1 MSVAGSTARALSP
14 PSPAAEV
21 PLVVHVV
28 DSLGVGGM
36 ENGLVNI
43 VNATPPERFRHAI
56 VCLRE
61 AGPMADRL
69 RPGVA
74 EVHVLGKKAGKD
86 PAAYARL
93 WRLLRTLRP
102 QVVHT
107 RNLPAADM
115 VVPAFLA
122 AVPVVVH
129 GEHGR
134 DAIEETGAN
143 RRYNLLRRLVEPAVD
158 HYIALSGEIEDWLTE
173 RVGLPAAKVGRIING
188 VDTRRFRPADPARA
202 PLAGAPEGF
211 AGPDQVVFGTVGRMA
226 GVKDQTTLARAFV
239 DLLDRVPDGRA
250 RLRLVLVGDGP
261 LRAECADILAAAGAS
276 DLAWLPGRRD
286 DVPALLQGLDVFVLP
301 SRTEGICN
309 TILEAMATGLP
320 VVATQVG
327 GNPELVED
335 GRTGALVPRLAP
347 AAMAGAMAPY
357 AVDTC
362 LRRSHGAAGRA
373 RAITDFA
380 LERMVERYLATY
392 DRLLARRAPRRAP
405 RRASA

>member
-1 MSVAGSTARALSP
+1 MTVAGTAVTLAR
-14 PSPAAEV
+14 PSSQPSGGRV

-43 VNATPPERFRHAI
+43 INGTPPGRCRHAV

-61 AGPMADRL
+61 SGPMAERL
-69 RPGVA
+69 RDPAVA
-74 EVHVLGKKAGKD
+74 VHVLGKKPGKD
-86 PAAYARL
+86 PAAYGRL
-93 WRLLRTLRP
+93 WRLMRALRP
-102 QVVHT
+102 DVVHT

-115 VVPAFLA
+115 VVPAWCA
-122 AVPVVVH
+122 GVPVIVH

-158 HYIALSGEIEDWLTE
+158 HYIALSREIETWLTD
-173 RVGLPAAKVGRIING
+173 RVGLPEAKISRIING
-188 VDTRRFRPADPARA
+188 VDTARFHPPRHGRA

-226 GVKDQTTLARAFV
+226 GVKDQVTLARAFV
-239 DLLDRVPDGRA
+239 SLLDRLPEARA

-261 LRAECADILAAAGAS
+261 LREECAAILAAAGAS

-286 DVPALLQGLDVFVLP
+286 DVPGLLRGLDVFVLP

-320 VVATQVG
+320 VVATRVG
-327 GNPELVED
+327 GNPELVDD
-335 GRTGALVPRLAP
+335 GRTGVLVPRLEPDAMA
-347 AAMAGAMAPY
+347 AAMAAY
-357 AVDTC
+357 AADAA
-362 LRRSHGAAGRA
+362 LRCGHGEAGRA
-373 RAITDFA
+373 RVMAEFA
-380 LERMVERYLATY
+380 LDRMVDRYLTTY
-392 DRLLARRAPRRAP
+392 ERLLAHRAGRRAA
-405 RRASA
+405 A